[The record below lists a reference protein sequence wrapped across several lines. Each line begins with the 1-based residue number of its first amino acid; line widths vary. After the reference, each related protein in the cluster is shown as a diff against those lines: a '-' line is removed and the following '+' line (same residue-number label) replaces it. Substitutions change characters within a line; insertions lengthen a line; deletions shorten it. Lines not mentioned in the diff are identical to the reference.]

1 MIPQRLAILSHQHRT
16 RSRGRS
22 RVSQGQALLEFALF
36 VVLLLLIAG
45 GLVDVGRALMYHAI
59 LSDAAQEGVAYGTV
73 YPQDEAGI
81 RQRTLESAGSL
92 LTRADDV
99 EVNVTY
105 QGAACAGNGIKVQVK
120 MAIPLIFPFSTLFA
134 PSGRIHI
141 TGEAVQTILRPP
153 CSGSG

>member
-1 MIPQRLAILSHQHRT
+1 MIFQHLTAPSSQHRT
-16 RSRGRS
+16 RSRPRPT
-22 RVSQGQALLEFALF
+22 QGQALLEFALF
-36 VVLLLLIAG
+36 VVVLFLVAG
-45 GLVDVGRALMYHAI
+45 GLLDVGRALMYHAI

-92 LTRADDV
+92 LTRTNDV
-99 EVNVTY
+99 EVAVIY

-120 MAIPLIFPFSTLFA
+120 MTLPLIFPFSTLFA
-134 PSGRIHI
+134 PSGEIHI

-153 CSGSG
+153 CR